1 MNKAILEVSKIGGD
15 SLLKLVRQEFANDD
29 FSIIART
36 QEYIVLGN
44 NTKNVSFCREKNRV
58 LERYVFDKQTK
69 LERKR

>member
-44 NTKNVSFCREKNRV
+44 KTKNVSFCREKNRV